1 MDKCSRADFLIPL
14 KMPKPGGF
22 YSRGTERET
31 GASSLDVAAQ
41 KRMLVDSFTIALVE
55 PHVTILPVHLISGM
69 WGPLQV
75 QRDPKQSTPRSE
87 TDLQGHSDTYF
98 QIWSQ
103 VLDTLQDVWNKFLC
117 AS

>member
-1 MDKCSRADFLIPL
+1 
-14 KMPKPGGF
+14 
-22 YSRGTERET
+22 
-31 GASSLDVAAQ
+31 
-41 KRMLVDSFTIALVE
+41 MLVRSVSQIWPNLA
-55 PHVTILPVHLISGM
+55 VTILPVHLISGM